1 MGEFKKTSHAI
12 IIFEGRVLLELRDKN
27 PNISDPNKWSFPG
40 GEMWMGEDFAETLQR
55 ELKEEISV
63 APQDVT
69 HLGLIIN
76 SQTRSRHETYLCR
89 LTPEEAGKVK
99 LGNEGQ
105 ELKFFTYDEMLK
117 LPHAKYAEIFI
128 TQYGKGLKKLIETGE
143 IDMDLLGFDGEG
155 ILYL

>member
-1 MGEFKKTSHAI
+1 MPEIKRTSHAI
-12 IIFEGRVLLELRDKN
+12 IIYEHKILLTLRDNK
-27 PNISDPNKWSFPG
+27 PEIPDPNKWSFPG
-40 GEMWMGEDFAETLQR
+40 GEMWMGEDFVETLQR

-63 APQDVT
+63 APQDIV

-76 SQTRSRHETYLCR
+76 STTRSRHETYLCR
-89 LTPEEAGKVK
+89 LTPEEAANVK

-105 ELKFFTYDEMLK
+105 ELKFFTYDEMLQ

-155 ILYL
+155 VLYL